1 VEELLDIDQG
11 KDDPLFPVFCSVL
24 IEKGQARAAKL
35 IRQNLEKQQQLQQ
48 QQQQSQMLEHNHRFV
63 AYSNL
68 LDSINISK
76 LIAVVVSQQEKVN
89 K

>member
-1 VEELLDIDQG
+1 MEELLDIDQG
-11 KDDPLFPVFCSVL
+11 KDDPLFPVFCSPL

-35 IRQNLEKQQQLQQ
+35 IIQNLKK
-48 QQQQSQMLEHNHRFV
+48 QQQSQMLEHNHRFV

>member
-1 VEELLDIDQG
+1 MEELLDIDQG
-11 KDDPLFPVFCSVL
+11 KDDPLFPVFCSPM

-35 IRQNLEKQQQLQQ
+35 IRQNLEKQLQQQ
-48 QQQQSQMLEHNHRFV
+48 QQQQSQMLEHNHCFV

>member
-11 KDDPLFPVFCSVL
+11 KDDPLFPVFCSLL
-24 IEKGQARAAKL
+24 IEGQAGAAKL
-35 IRQNLEKQQQLQQ
+35 IRLNLEKPQQLLQ

>member
-1 VEELLDIDQG
+1 MEELLDILQRKHDQ
-11 KDDPLFPVFCSVL
+11 LLPVFCSAL
-24 IEKGQARAAKL
+24 LEKGQPGVTKL
-35 IRQNLEKQQQLQQ
+35 IRENLEKQQQLLQ

-76 LIAVVVSQQEKVN
+76 LIAVVVLQLEKVN